1 MWVVW
6 LKQKHDKCVRVI
18 ERERER
24 EREPNVWIEIV
35 GNFPN
40 IERNI
45 GRLIVC

>member
-1 MWVVW
+1 MR
-6 LKQKHDKCVRVI
+6 QSD
-18 ERERER
+18 RER

-35 GNFPN
+35 VNFPN